1 MSLSNKKKSF
11 NKSFHWVFMSIG
23 LGDIDLISI
32 LLCCSLVWF
41 DSVGKM
47 KTANQT
53 KPCGFVKKWS
63 EYIQTKCGF

>member
-1 MSLSNKKKSF
+1 
-11 NKSFHWVFMSIG
+11 MSIG